1 MATWT
6 KKDFGSAGVTEYP
19 AGPALDHLKRRFGG
33 AVVLALD
40 VSSSM
45 SGHRLEQA
53 VRGCRRFI
61 REAVEADYA
70 VGLVLWDHEVVDS
83 VPVDTAPDAALALL
97 DRAATRGGT
106 DVVPCLDHAH
116 AMLMESPS
124 GDMVVAVFG
133 DGDLGNPHAAR
144 RKAAELVADGIR
156 ILTCGLGQSSAESLA
171 AISTESSELRVAQAT
186 TIADSIAGMAR
197 GLRAVP

>member
-1 MATWT
+1 
-6 KKDFGSAGVTEYP
+6 
-19 AGPALDHLKRRFGG
+19 
-33 AVVLALD
+33 
-40 VSSSM
+40 M
-45 SGHRLEQA
+45 SGHNLRQA
-53 VRGCRRFI
+53 VQGCRRFV

-83 VPVDTAPDAALALL
+83 VPVDAAPDAVLALL

>member
-6 KKDFGSAGVTEYP
+6 KKEFGSTGVTEYP
-19 AGPALDHLKRRFGG
+19 AGPALDQLERRFGG

-45 SGHRLEQA
+45 SGHNLRQA
-53 VRGCRRFI
+53 VQGCRRFV

-83 VPVDTAPDAALALL
+83 VPVDAAPDAVLALL

-116 AMLMESPS
+116 TMLMESPS